1 MVQVVE
7 VVPRLLD
14 VVIFEVV
21 VDSKVLEDVSVL
33 LEVELGEV
41 VGVELLVVAEVVLV
55 VAVDVHVEE
64 EVEEDDSPIPW

>member
-55 VAVDVHVEE
+55 VAVDVQVEE

>member
-33 LEVELGEV
+33 SEVELGEV

-55 VAVDVHVEE
+55 VVVDVQVEE